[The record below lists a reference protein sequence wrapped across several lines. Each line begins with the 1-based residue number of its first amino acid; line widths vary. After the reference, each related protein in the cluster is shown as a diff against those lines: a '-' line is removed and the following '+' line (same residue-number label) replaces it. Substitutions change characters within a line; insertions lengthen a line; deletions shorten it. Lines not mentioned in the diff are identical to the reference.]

1 MGVITSRPG
10 SRQTSPDP
18 LAAKAT
24 AAELVSV
31 ISHSETTTATAITS
45 TGSHTSP
52 LEAMVTSSDDDE
64 HHHLSVSRG
73 IEAQLSG
80 VDAGFDN
87 EDGILSG
94 DLASQEQFSYSS
106 RSDDE
111 YESDSMGEIDVE
123 NIAMGDSDFEL
134 EHEGSPY
141 IDVDPLCEDRM
152 TAEEA
157 EELLDDAR
165 MRGKRGMT

>member
-1 MGVITSRPG
+1 MK
-10 SRQTSPDP
+10 
-18 LAAKAT
+18 AAAAAA
-24 AAELVSV
+24 AAEL
-31 ISHSETTTATAITS
+31 ERGAGATALADTTA
-45 TGSHTSP
+45 GSHASP
-52 LEAMVTSSDDDE
+52 MEAMVTSSDDDE
-64 HHHLSVSRG
+64 LHHLPSSRG

-80 VDAGFDN
+80 VGDGSDD
-87 EDGILSG
+87 EEGILSG
-94 DLASQEQFSYSS
+94 ELASQEPFVYSS
-106 RSDDE
+106 GSEDE

-157 EELLDDAR
+157 EELLHDAR
-165 MRGKRGMT
+165 MRGKDSIN